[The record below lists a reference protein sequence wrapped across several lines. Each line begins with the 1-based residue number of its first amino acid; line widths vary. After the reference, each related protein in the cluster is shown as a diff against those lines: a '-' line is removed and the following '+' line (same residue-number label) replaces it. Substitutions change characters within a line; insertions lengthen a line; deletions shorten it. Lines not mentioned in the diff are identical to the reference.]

1 MKTPDSEMLTLELS
15 VRLQVKDW
23 KTKLG
28 VRKAWIIALAVALL
42 RLAIRF
48 LLDGS

>member
-1 MKTPDSEMLTLELS
+1 MKKPDSKMLTLEFF

-23 KTKLG
+23 KAKLG
-28 VRKAWIIALAVALL
+28 VRKAWVIALAVAIL

-48 LLDGS
+48 WFDGS